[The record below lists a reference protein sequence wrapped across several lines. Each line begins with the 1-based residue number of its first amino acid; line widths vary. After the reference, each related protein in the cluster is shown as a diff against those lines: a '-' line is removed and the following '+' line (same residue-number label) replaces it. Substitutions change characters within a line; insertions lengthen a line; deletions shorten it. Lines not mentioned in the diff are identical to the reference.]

1 MLLLFVT
8 FLFINTEVWQV
19 ASSLDGGV
27 LWGAVLLFALVAI
40 GFLVVRLDE
49 ELDRFDDDVSPDEVV
64 DHCADTPLAPWA
76 EQAAAGDDLTQRA
89 QVSGLQQANLVLMLL
104 VAQAV
109 QVLLLSLAVFG
120 FFIVFGA
127 VGDPGQRHRVVDRGL
142 RPPIRQGSRS

>member
-49 ELDRFDDDVSPDEVV
+49 ELDQFDDDVSPEEVV
-64 DHCADTPLAPWA
+64 DHCAGTPLAPYA
-76 EQAAAGDDLTQRA
+76 EQAAGRRRPRPAG
-89 QVSGLQQANLVLMLL
+89 
-104 VAQAV
+104 
-109 QVLLLSLAVFG
+109 
-120 FFIVFGA
+120 
-127 VGDPGQRHRVVDRGL
+127 PGQR
-142 RPPIRQGSRS
+142 PPAGQPAC